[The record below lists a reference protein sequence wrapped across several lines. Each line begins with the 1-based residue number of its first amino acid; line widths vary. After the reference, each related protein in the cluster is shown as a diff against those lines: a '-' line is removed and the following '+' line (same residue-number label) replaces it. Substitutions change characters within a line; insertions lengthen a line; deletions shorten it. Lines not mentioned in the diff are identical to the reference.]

1 MHTKCYVEDMNLKSS
16 CSIPK
21 QCDNPKMYI
30 LDEFIQTN
38 KNVLNNNTKKYKVKC
53 WYYVLDY
60 NTIETY

>member
-21 QCDNPKMYI
+21 KYI

-60 NTIETY
+60 NTTETY